1 VRGVRPSDR
10 EDVPVQPD
18 PSPDHADTPPMDDE
32 SDPLAGLDGIADLP
46 LAEQVEAYQVLHRAL
61 QHTLGE
67 IDTA

>member
-1 VRGVRPSDR
+1 M
-10 EDVPVQPD
+10 QPD
-18 PSPDHADTPPMDDE
+18 LSPEHADTPPMDDE
-32 SDPLAGLDGIADLP
+32 PDLLAELDGIADLP